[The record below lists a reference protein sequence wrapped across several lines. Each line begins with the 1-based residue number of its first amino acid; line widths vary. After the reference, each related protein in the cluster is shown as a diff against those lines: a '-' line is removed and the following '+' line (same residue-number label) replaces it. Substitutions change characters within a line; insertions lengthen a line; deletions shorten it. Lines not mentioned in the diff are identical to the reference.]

1 MKGTGG
7 KAAIAIEDSYDQLFQ
22 SVEEDGDDLLIAA
35 IMQEYALASGT
46 EGEPKSLKEALGGD
60 EASKWRAA
68 VQAELEQIEKLG
80 TWDIVEAPAD
90 ANIVSSKFVF
100 RLKRDEHGNI
110 TKYKA
115 RLVARGF
122 TQKFGID
129 YFDTRVWIVR
139 WETIRNLLAQAASRG
154 SVIHQADVKNAYLNA
169 EIKEDIYVELPP
181 SYTEF
186 RPLPPHLSQKRAVC
200 KLKKGLYGTK
210 QAGRGW
216 YMKLRDTFI
225 KLGYKVSTA
234 DLGVFYKF
242 SSPNKY
248 TIVAVAT
255 DDLTIIA
262 ESNESAQLI
271 KDQLNQH
278 FELVDLGEIK
288 WLLGV
293 HITRDLENRT
303 ISLGQQTYIDE
314 IIKRFGLEDARPI
327 STPMEPGSDLTPGT
341 PHISPIKLTARERSH
356 YREMIGALLYLS
368 TVTRADVAYCISTL
382 SRYLEDP
389 SKTHLAAVQRAIR
402 NLKQTRDKRLILGGK
417 DPQLLAYS
425 DADWAS
431 QAHRH
436 SISGFAIFYGQG
448 AVSWSSKKQPI
459 VTLSSTEAEY
469 VALSHIVKDLL
480 WHRKLHSELSPFFNF
495 STTNPITLFCDNQ
508 GAIILSKDSTF
519 HMRTKHIDTRF
530 HFVREIINNNILSI
544 SYCPTDEMVADI
556 FTKALSRFKFENFRT
571 LLGIA

>member
-1 MKGTGG
+1 MNKDAEHQMVNVSGKSVENAKNPALNERNPSRNGRDTSLSNSPIPNTTSETSNPHPQTSQQIHHSDDEEEEETESLGRGRRPRPPPGFYKNLMAGKGA
-7 KAAIAIEDSYDQLFQ
+7 KAAIAVEDGYDQLSQ
-22 SVEEDGDDLLIAA
+22 SIGEDEEDLLIAA
-35 IMQEYALASGT
+35 AMQEYALASGT
-46 EGEPKSLKEALGGD
+46 EGEPRSLKEALSGE

-68 VQAELEQIEKLG
+68 VQAKLEQIEKLG

-115 RLVARGF
+115 CLVAHGF

-181 SYTEF
+181 LYTDF
-186 RPLPPHLSQKRAVC
+186 RPLPPHLPPKRAVC

-234 DLGVFYKF
+234 NLGVFYRF
-242 SSPNKY
+242 SGPDKY

-271 KDQLNQH
+271 KDKLNQH

-293 HITRDLENRT
+293 HIVRDLENRT
-303 ISLGQQTYIDE
+303 ISLGQQSYIDE
-314 IIKRFGLEDARPI
+314 IIKRFSLEDARPI
-327 STPMEPGSDLTPGT
+327 STLMEPGSDLTPGT
-341 PHISPIKLTARERSH
+341 PHISPIKLTARDRIF

-382 SRYLEDP
+382 SRYLKDP
-389 SKTHLAAVQRAIR
+389 SKTHFAAIQRAIQ
-402 NLKQTRDKRLILGGK
+402 NLKQTRDKCLILGGK
-417 DPQLLAYS
+417 DPQLCAYS

-431 QAHRH
+431 GPSPLDLQICYLLRSRH
-436 SISGFAIFYGQG
+436 CLLEFQKAANRY
-448 AVSWSSKKQPI
+448 PI
-459 VTLSSTEAEY
+459 KY
-469 VALSHIVKDLL
+469 
-480 WHRKLHSELSPFFNF
+480 R
-495 STTNPITLFCDNQ
+495 
-508 GAIILSKDSTF
+508 G
-519 HMRTKHIDTRF
+519 
-530 HFVREIINNNILSI
+530 
-544 SYCPTDEMVADI
+544 
-556 FTKALSRFKFENFRT
+556 
-571 LLGIA
+571 